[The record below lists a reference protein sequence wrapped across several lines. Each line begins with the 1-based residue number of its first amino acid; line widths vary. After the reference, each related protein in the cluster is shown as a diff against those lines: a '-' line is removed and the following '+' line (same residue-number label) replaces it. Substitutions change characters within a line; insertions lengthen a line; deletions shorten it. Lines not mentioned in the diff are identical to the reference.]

1 MKAGW
6 ELKTLGE
13 VASITNGGTPKSDV
27 KQYWGGDIAWLT
39 PKDMGKLKSK
49 LASNTSRMITAEGLS
64 KCSAKLIPENSV
76 ILSTRAPIGHLAINT
91 VPMAFN
97 QGCRGLVPNDNLS
110 LKYLFHYLSA
120 NVDVMN
126 ELGTGTTF
134 KELSAGALKSL
145 PIPLPP
151 LEEQKRIVSILD
163 EAFEG
168 LDRARENAEANL
180 KSARELFESS
190 LGAVFE
196 HASDGWTR
204 GTVGSMIHDGIL
216 EKPLDGNHGET
227 HPKKSEFQSSG
238 VPFIM
243 ASDLA
248 NGSVDQNN
256 CYFISKSQ
264 AETLRKGFA
273 KDGDV
278 LISHKGTIGRT
289 AVLRTDLDYVML
301 TPQVTYYRTADQNRL
316 LPEFLYF
323 YFHSATFLRVM
334 RDLASAGSTR
344 AYIGI
349 TKQHELPLLLPE
361 ITLQLE
367 LIDRFKSIEE
377 IKNKAILSY
386 KNKLQ
391 DISDLRQSLLQKAF
405 AGELT

>member
-1 MKAGW
+1 VKAGW
-6 ELKTLGE
+6 ELKKLGD
-13 VASITNGGTPKSDV
+13 VCALQNGF
-27 KQYWGGDIAWLT
+27 AF
-39 PKDMGKLKSK
+39 KSK
-49 LASNTSRMITAEGLS
+49 LFKPSGVPVLRISSIQNDSICDNRPVFVDPSDYKENLDKYKVVDDDLLIAMSGATTGKVGFNQTGLTFLLNQRVGKFEPS
-64 KCSAKLIPENSV
+64 EHLEKRYLYFY
-76 ILSTRAPIGHLAINT
+76 LSTK
-91 VPMAFN
+91 V
-97 QGCRGLVPNDNLS
+97 QENL
-110 LKYLFHYLSA
+110 
-120 NVDVMN
+120 
-126 ELGTGTTF
+126 EI
-134 KELSAGALKSL
+134 SAGAAQPNLSTHQIKEFQ
-145 PIPLPP
+145 IPLPP

-190 LGAVFE
+190 LGAVFD
-196 HASDGWTR
+196 HASDGWTK

-216 EKPLDGNHGET
+216 ERPLDGNHGET

-243 ASDLA
+243 ASDLV

-278 LISHKGTIGRT
+278 LISHKGTIGRS

-301 TPQVTYYRTADQNRL
+301 TPQVTYYRVADQNRL

-323 YFHSATFLRVM
+323 YFHSATFVRVM
-334 RDLASAGSTR
+334 KDLASAGSTR

-367 LIDRFKSIEE
+367 LIDRFKSLEVIR
-377 IKNKAILSY
+377 NKAILSY
-386 KNKLQ
+386 ETKLQ

>member
-6 ELKTLGE
+6 ELKALGE
-13 VASITNGGTPKSDV
+13 VANITNGGTPKSDV
-27 KQYWGGDIAWLT
+27 KDFWGGEVAWLT
-39 PKDMGKLKSK
+39 PKDMGKLKSH
-49 LASNTSRMITAEGLS
+49 LVSNTARTITQEGLS
-64 KCSAKLIPENSV
+64 KCSAKLIPENSL

-97 QGCRGLVPNDNLS
+97 QGCRGLLPKANLS

-120 NVDVMN
+120 NIDVMN

-145 PIPLPP
+145 QIPVPP

-168 LDRARENAEANL
+168 LDCARENAEANL

-190 LGAVFE
+190 LGAVFDHE
-196 HASDGWTR
+196 SNEWNK

-227 HPKKSEFQSSG
+227 HPKKSEFQNSG

-264 AETLRKGFA
+264 ADNLRKGFA

-289 AVLRTDLDYVML
+289 AILKTDLEYVML
-301 TPQVTYYRTADQNRL
+301 TPQVTYYRSADPNRL
-316 LPEFLYF
+316 LAEFLYF

-334 RDLASAGSTR
+334 RYLASAGSTR

-349 TKQHELPLLLPE
+349 TKQHELPLMLPE
-361 ITLQLE
+361 ITLQLK
-367 LIDRFKSIEE
+367 LIERFKLIE
-377 IKNKAILSY
+377 NFRNNAIISY
-386 KNKLQ
+386 KRKLQ

>member
-6 ELKTLGE
+6 EIKSLDNVTN
-13 VASITNGGTPKSDV
+13 IINGGTPKSAV
-27 KQYWGGDIAWLT
+27 SEFWGGEVAWLT
-39 PKDMGKLKSK
+39 PKDMGKL
-49 LASNTSRMITAEGLS
+49 SNHNVSSTSRTITQLGLS
-64 KCSAKLIPENSV
+64 KCSAKLIPENSI
-76 ILSTRAPIGHLAINT
+76 ILSTRAPIGHLAINS

-97 QGCRGLVPNDNLS
+97 QGCRGLVPNDSLI

-120 NVDVMN
+120 NIDVMN
-126 ELGTGTTF
+126 GLGTGTTF

-145 PIPLPP
+145 QIPLPP

-180 KSARELFESS
+180 KSAGELFESS
-190 LGAVFE
+190 LGAVFD
-196 HASDGWTR
+196 HASDGWTK

-216 EKPLDGNHGET
+216 ERPLDGNHGET

-243 ASDLA
+243 ASDLV

-264 AETLRKGFA
+264 ADTLRKGFA

-278 LISHKGTIGRT
+278 LISHKGTIGRS

-301 TPQVTYYRTADQNRL
+301 TPQVTYYRVADQNRL

-323 YFHSATFLRVM
+323 YFHSATFVRVM
-334 RDLASAGSTR
+334 KDLASAGSTR

-367 LIDRFKSIEE
+367 LIDRFKSLEVIR
-377 IKNKAILSY
+377 NKAILSY
-386 KNKLQ
+386 ETKLQ